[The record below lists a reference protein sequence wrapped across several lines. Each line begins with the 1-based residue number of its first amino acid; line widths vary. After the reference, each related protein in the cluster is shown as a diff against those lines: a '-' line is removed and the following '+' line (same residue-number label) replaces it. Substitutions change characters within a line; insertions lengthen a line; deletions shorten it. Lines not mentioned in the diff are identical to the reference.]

1 MNTIRSFSGWIL
13 FLIMAVIAAFFWYQ
27 SDTRGKYIEELN
39 VRIVEINAQVNRLTA
54 EMAAISEKIDNTHS
68 GTPTRQP
75 GTSVDYTV
83 HADPKLDT
91 ATSAP

>member
-1 MNTIRSFSGWIL
+1 
-13 FLIMAVIAAFFWYQ
+13 MAVIAAFFWYQ